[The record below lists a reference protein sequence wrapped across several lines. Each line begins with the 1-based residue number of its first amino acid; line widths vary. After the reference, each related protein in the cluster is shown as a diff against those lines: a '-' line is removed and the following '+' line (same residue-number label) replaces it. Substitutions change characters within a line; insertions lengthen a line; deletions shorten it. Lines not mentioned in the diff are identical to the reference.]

1 MGECGVA
8 LFGER
13 VRPAGRVSLIGIV
26 DDDES
31 VRDAISSLLR
41 SAGYRC
47 AVFPSAEAFL
57 YSGRLSEMDCIV
69 LDVRMP
75 GLSGPELQRRLRDID
90 CPIPI
95 IFVTGHA
102 DDEIRAKAL
111 RLGAV
116 AFLAKPFSEV
126 ALLDAISSALDD

>member
-1 MGECGVA
+1 MGESGGAC
-8 LFGER
+8 FGGK
-13 VRPAGRVSLIGIV
+13 VRPAGIAFLIGIV

-31 VRDAISSLLR
+31 VRDALSSLLW

-57 YSGRLSEMDCIV
+57 YSGRLSEMDCMV

-75 GLSGPELQRRLRDID
+75 GLSGPELQRRLREID
-90 CPIPI
+90 CPIPV

-102 DDEIRAKAL
+102 DDDVRARAL
-111 RLGAV
+111 RQGAV
-116 AFLAKPFSEV
+116 AFLAKPFSEK
-126 ALLDAISSALDD
+126 ALLDSIRSALDD